1 MSKAGTALIIGGGIA
16 GSVAAMALHQAG
28 IRATVYEAYQGTSD
42 GVGGMLGL
50 APNGVHALDA
60 IGAGDV
66 VHRIAIPV
74 SSMIM
79 QSGTGKRLARF
90 GTEAGPPILHVV
102 WRAELHKALAEET
115 ARRGIPIEHGRRLVR
130 AEPTADGVTA
140 RFADGS
146 SARADILI
154 GADGIRSTVRTLID
168 PAAPPP
174 GYTGLLG
181 FGGWARGGT
190 PSTVDGAL
198 HMSYGR
204 RAFFSHAVI
213 DGRTGWFIN
222 LPRPHPVTLTE
233 ANAIGADTW
242 LRELSEVFASDR
254 LPAQD
259 ILRRTDPAD
268 LVIVGALE
276 ILPAA
281 ATWHRDRMVL
291 IGDAAHAPSPSSG
304 QGASQAVES
313 AVQLARCLRDL
324 PEGEAFAA
332 YEALRRPRIERI
344 IAMARRT
351 NSGKAAG
358 PVARIVRDLTM
369 PVAMKLMA
377 KPEKMAWLTEY
388 RIDWPAVAR
397 V

>member
-1 MSKAGTALIIGGGIA
+1 MSKASTALIIGGGIA

-28 IRATVYEAYQGTSD
+28 IQATVYEAYDDTVD

-50 APNGVHALDA
+50 APNGVHALDV
-60 IGAGDV
+60 IGAGDAI
-66 VHRIAIPV
+66 HRIAIPV

-79 QSGTGKRLARF
+79 QSGTGKRLATF
-90 GTEAGPPILHVV
+90 GGETGPPILHVV
-102 WRAELHKALAEET
+102 WRAELHRALAEET
-115 ARRGIPIEHGRRLVR
+115 ARRGIPIEHGRRLIR
-130 AEPTADGVTA
+130 AESTTNGVIA
-140 RFADGS
+140 HFADGS
-146 SARADILI
+146 RATADVLL
-154 GADGIRSTVRTLID
+154 GADGIRSTVRTQID

-174 GYTGLLG
+174 AYTGLLG
-181 FGGWARGGT
+181 FGGWASGTT

-198 HMSYGR
+198 HMSYGK

-213 DGRTGWFIN
+213 GDRTGWFVN
-222 LPRPHPVTLTE
+222 LPREHPMTLTE
-233 ANAIGADTW
+233 ANSVGAQAW
-242 LRELSEVFASDR
+242 LHELSGMFSSDR

-268 LVIVGALE
+268 LVTVGALE

-281 ATWHRDRMVL
+281 TTWHRDRMVL

-304 QGASQAVES
+304 QGASQAIES

-324 PEGEAFAA
+324 PVGEAFMA
-332 YEALRRPRIERI
+332 YERIRRPRIERI

-351 NSGKAAG
+351 NSSKAAG
-358 PVARIVRDLTM
+358 PVGRIIRDLTM
-369 PVAMKLMA
+369 PIAMKLMA

-388 RIDWPAVAR
+388 RIDWPVSAR
-397 V
+397 G